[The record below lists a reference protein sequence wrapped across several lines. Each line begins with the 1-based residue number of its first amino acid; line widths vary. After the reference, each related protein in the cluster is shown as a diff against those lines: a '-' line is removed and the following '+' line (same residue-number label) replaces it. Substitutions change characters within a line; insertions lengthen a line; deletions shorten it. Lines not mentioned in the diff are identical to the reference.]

1 MYGYMLVFLSP
12 GFFLVVAKMAPNH
25 TYKTLLL
32 HHKETRKTKRKGRKI
47 AIIAVFL
54 DGVSRLWNQF

>member
-1 MYGYMLVFLSP
+1 
-12 GFFLVVAKMAPNH
+12 MAPNH

-32 HHKETRKTKRKGRKI
+32 HHKEIRNTKRKGRKE

-54 DGVSRLWNQF
+54 DGGGRRWNQF